1 MNISA
6 VLLALLY
13 ATSTASAQ
21 ISFTSAVDLALRNSP
36 RVKMAQDDV
45 NKAVASLSESKS
57 VFIPSLSINGGIG
70 SSYGITTTVPT
81 IFTLSAHSL
90 AFDFSQLNYI
100 RAARAGLQASSA
112 ALLDMRA
119 QVEEDTAITYLSLD
133 HAQQRQAAMADEYG
147 YAQKLVSI
155 VQQRLD
161 AGMDSPMELKQA
173 RRTAVQ
179 IQLQK
184 LQLDDEMT
192 SFREHLSQLTGLSA
206 NQLATVPSSIPA
218 SPTSF
223 LSTPTNSTIYPDSPA
238 VLSAEA
244 DARSKHEQAIGDSR
258 YTWRPQI
265 AFEAEYGRISPI
277 NNVSTYYNL
286 NGNYNTAFAGVS
298 IQLPFFDRTH
308 KEKALESLA
317 DAQHADHTVEFL
329 QSQQTETRAK
339 LKHSI
344 AELAAKAE
352 LAELDQGI
360 AQDQLNAMLVQ
371 LNSGNGSDS
380 APPMTPKDEMNARI
394 QERQHYLEMLDATFQ
409 LRQAQISLLRQTG
422 QLQSWIQSVSG
433 VQTSPVIKP

>member
-1 MNISA
+1 VNISA
-6 VLLALLY
+6 VLVALLC
-13 ATSTASAQ
+13 AAISAPAQ

-45 NKAVASLSESKS
+45 NKAIASLSESKS
-57 VFIPSLSINGGIG
+57 VFIPSLSASGGAG

-90 AFDFSQLNYI
+90 AFNFSQFNYI
-100 RAARAGLQASSA
+100 RAAREGLQASSA
-112 ALLDMRA
+112 ALLDMRG
-119 QVEEDTAITYLSLD
+119 QIEEDTAITYLSLD
-133 HAQQRQAAMADEYG
+133 HAQQRQAAMTDEYG
-147 YAQKLVSI
+147 YALKLVSI
-155 VQQRLD
+155 VQQRFD
-161 AGMDSPMELKQA
+161 AGMDTSMELKQA

-179 IQLQK
+179 IHLQQ
-184 LQLDDEMT
+184 LQLDDEMA
-192 SFREHLSQLTGLSA
+192 SFREHLSQLTGLPA
-206 NQLATVPSSIPA
+206 GQLATVSNSIPPSPA
-218 SPTSF
+218 SS
-223 LSTPTNSTIYPDSPA
+223 LSTAGSNIFSDTPA
-238 VLSAEA
+238 MLSAEA
-244 DARSKHEQAIGDSR
+244 DARSKRQQAIGDSR

-298 IQLPFFDRTH
+298 IQVPFFDRTH
-308 KEKALESLA
+308 KAKAGESLA
-317 DAQHADHTVEFL
+317 DAEHADHTVEL
-329 QSQQTETRAK
+329 LRSQETETRTK
-339 LKHSI
+339 LRHSI

-360 AQDQLNAMLVQ
+360 AQDQLNATLVQ
-371 LNSGNGSDS
+371 LTSGSGRDS

-422 QLQSWIQSVSG
+422 QLQSWIQSVAG
-433 VQTSPVIKP
+433 AQTTQR